1 MTIDELIVR
10 LSELMIRYGSD
21 LHVVVKSASGKP
33 DSGYYNK
40 SLKGVKLATLQ
51 GDNLSVTVK
60 QDGRRVVI
68 ISP

>member
-10 LSELMIRYGSD
+10 LSELRTRYGND
-21 LHVVVKSASGKP
+21 IHVVVKSASGKP

-40 SLKGVKLATLQ
+40 SLKGVKLAPLQ
-51 GDNLSVTVK
+51 VDNLSVTVK

-68 ISP
+68 ISH

>member
-1 MTIDELIVR
+1 MTIDELITR
-10 LSELMIRYGSD
+10 LSELRIRYGD
-21 LHVVVKSASGKP
+21 DIHVAVKSASGKP

-40 SLKGVKLATLQ
+40 SLQGVKLSPLQ
-51 GDNLSVTVK
+51 DDNLSVTVR

>member
-1 MTIDELIVR
+1 MTVDELIVR
-10 LSELMIRYGSD
+10 LDELRIRYGSD
-21 LHVVVKSASGKP
+21 LHVVVKSASGEP

-40 SLKGVKLATLQ
+40 SLQGMKLAPLQ
-51 GDNLSVTVK
+51 VDNLSVTVK

>member
-1 MTIDELIVR
+1 MTIDELITR
-10 LSELMIRYGSD
+10 LSELLIRYGSD

-40 SLKGVKLATLQ
+40 SLQGVKLAPLQ
-51 GDNLSVTVK
+51 DDNLSVTVK